1 MKRLI
6 LILAAAT
13 SLATGL
19 AAADIALA
27 GEGGGHGR
35 WAERGGDRGGDRGGG
50 DRGGPPGQAR
60 RYEQGRAPME
70 FPGGGGR
77 GRWADAPRGRYDE
90 APRGRYD
97 DGPRLRYEDAP
108 RGRYEEAPRGRNDG
122 RYDGRYDEAPPS
134 FVRRGFSPR
143 PGGYLPPDYR
153 GAPVGDYQR
162 YRLRPPPRGYSWI
175 HVGKGFAL
183 VGPDG
188 QVFDVIQ

>member
-13 SLATGL
+13 SLAASGVTY
-19 AAADIALA
+19 A

-35 WAERGGDRGGDRGGG
+35 WAERAAE
-50 DRGGPPGQAR
+50 RGGPPGQAR
-60 RYEQGRAPME
+60 RYEQGRGPAREDYPS
-70 FPGGGGR
+70 GAR
-77 GRWADAPRGRYDE
+77 GRWADAPRG
-90 APRGRYD
+90 
-97 DGPRLRYEDAP
+97 RYEDAP
-108 RGRYEEAPRGRNDG
+108 RGRYEEAPRGRYEEAPRRYEEAPRGRYEG
-122 RYDGRYDEAPPS
+122 RYDGRYDEPAPS
-134 FVRRGFSPR
+134 YVRPGFAPR

-175 HVGKGFAL
+175 HVGNGFAL
-183 VGPDG
+183 VSPDG

>member
-13 SLATGL
+13 SLAAALVGGDL
-19 AAADIALA
+19 AFA

-35 WAERGGDRGGDRGGG
+35 WGDRGG
-50 DRGGPPGQAR
+50 GGPPGQAR
-60 RYEQGRAPME
+60 RYEPGRAPME
-70 FPGGGGR
+70 FPGGGH
-77 GRWADAPRGRYDE
+77 GRWSE

-97 DGPRLRYEDAP
+97 DGPRGRYEDP
-108 RGRYEEAPRGRNDG
+108 RGRYEEAPRSRYEEAPRG
-122 RYDGRYDEAPPS
+122 RYGGRYEEEGPPAYM
-134 FVRRGFSPR
+134 RRGYSPR

-175 HVGKGFAL
+175 HVGNGFAL

>member
-13 SLATGL
+13 SLAAGLTGSSL
-19 AAADIALA
+19 AVA
-27 GEGGGHGR
+27 GEGGGHGH
-35 WAERGGDRGGDRGGG
+35 WAERGGG
-50 DRGGPPGQAR
+50 DRGGGERGGGPPGQMR
-60 RYEQGRAPME
+60 RYDPGRAPME

-77 GRWADAPRGRYDE
+77 GRWGDAPRGRYDE

-97 DGPRLRYEDAP
+97 DAP
-108 RGRYEEAPRGRNDG
+108 RGRYEEAPRGRYEEAPRSRYEG
-122 RYDGRYDEAPPS
+122 RYEDAPS
-134 FVRRGFSPR
+134 YVRRGYSPR

-175 HVGKGFAL
+175 HVGNGFAL